1 MIKHFLAFEKQ
12 IADLEGKIEELRH
25 LSSGS
30 DINIAE
36 EIGKLQ
42 ASVSEKLKS
51 TYSQLS
57 PWQKVLVSRHPERPH
72 FQDIIKNL
80 FEDYIPL
87 SGDRNFSDDSA
98 LTGGTAFFR
107 GRSVI
112 AIGIDKGKNTQDRIN
127 KNFGM
132 ARPEGYRKA
141 ERLMELANKF
151 SMPVLMFVDTAG
163 AYPGKGAE
171 QRGQAEAIAKCT
183 QKSLEINVPSIS
195 IITGEGG
202 SGGAVALAVANNTL
216 MLEHAIYSV
225 ISPEGCASI
234 LWRDPSKSLQ
244 AAEAMK
250 LTAKDLLKLKVID
263 EIIPEPLGGAHRDPE
278 NIAADIKHS
287 IIKNLKSFE
296 NLSKEEIYDHRKAKF
311 LQIGRERGFAKSSN
325 LEGGG
330 LSYKE
335 ANVRKIV
342 SHIEKNKLFYAGIA
356 LLLVTSLITLLF

>member
-25 LSSGS
+25 LSSSS

-42 ASVSEKLKS
+42 VTVSEKLKS
-51 TYSQLS
+51 TYSQLNA
-57 PWQKVLVSRHPERPH
+57 WQKVLVSRHPQRPH
-72 FQDIIKNL
+72 FQDIIKSL

-225 ISPEGCASI
+225 ISPEGCSSI
-234 LWRDPSKSLQ
+234 LWRSSEKADQ
-244 AAEAMK
+244 AAEALK
-250 LTAKDLLKLKVID
+250 LTAQDMKRFGIID
-263 EIIPEPLGGAHRDPE
+263 EIIPEPIGGAHRDPFV
-278 NIAADIKHS
+278 AIKS
-287 IIKNLKSFE
+287 IGDVIEKRLKE
-296 NLSKEEIYDHRKAKF
+296 LLLLNKEELIKLKEKKY
-311 LQIGRERGFAKSSN
+311 LEIG
-325 LEGGG
+325 
-330 LSYKE
+330 
-335 ANVRKIV
+335 
-342 SHIEKNKLFYAGIA
+342 
-356 LLLVTSLITLLF
+356 

>member
-25 LSSGS
+25 LSSSS

-42 ASVSEKLKS
+42 LTVSEKLKS
-51 TYSQLS
+51 TYSQLN

-80 FEDYIPL
+80 FENYTPL

-107 GRSVI
+107 GKSIVT
-112 AIGIDKGKNTQDRIN
+112 IGIDKGKNTQDRIT

-151 SMPVLMFVDTAG
+151 SMPLIMFVDTAG

-171 QRGQAEAIAKCT
+171 ERGQAEAIAKCIE
-183 QKSLEINVPSIS
+183 KSLAITVPSIS
-195 IITGEGG
+195 VITGEGG

-216 MLEHAIYSV
+216 MYEHAIYSV
-225 ISPEGCASI
+225 ISPEGCSSI
-234 LWRDPSKSLQ
+234 LWRSPENAEQ
-244 AAEAMK
+244 AAEALK
-250 LTAKDLLKLKVID
+250 LTAQDMEKFKIID
-263 EIIPEPLGGAHRDPE
+263 EIIPEPIGGAHRDPISSINNLGNVLE
-278 NIAADIKHS
+278 KRLQELSSLSEEELIK
-287 IIKNLKSFE
+287 LKE
-296 NLSKEEIYDHRKAKF
+296 SKYLEI
-311 LQIGRERGFAKSSN
+311 G
-325 LEGGG
+325 
-330 LSYKE
+330 
-335 ANVRKIV
+335 
-342 SHIEKNKLFYAGIA
+342 
-356 LLLVTSLITLLF
+356 

>member
-25 LSSGS
+25 LSSSS

-42 ASVSEKLKS
+42 VTVSEKLKS
-51 TYSQLS
+51 TYSQLNA
-57 PWQKVLVSRHPERPH
+57 WQKVLVSRHPQRPH

-225 ISPEGCASI
+225 ISPEGCSSI
-234 LWRDPSKSLQ
+234 LWRSSEKADQ
-244 AAEAMK
+244 AAEALK
-250 LTAKDLLKLKVID
+250 LTAQDMMRFGIID
-263 EIIPEPLGGAHRDPE
+263 EIIPEPIGGAHRDPFV
-278 NIAADIKHS
+278 AIKS
-287 IIKNLKSFE
+287 IGDVIEKRLKE
-296 NLSKEEIYDHRKAKF
+296 LLLLNKEELIKLKEKKY
-311 LQIGRERGFAKSSN
+311 LEIG
-325 LEGGG
+325 
-330 LSYKE
+330 
-335 ANVRKIV
+335 
-342 SHIEKNKLFYAGIA
+342 
-356 LLLVTSLITLLF
+356 